1 VLAQFPVEAGYFN
14 KKEAIIPDC
23 PLKMTIFGPTR
34 IVREDRVFEKL
45 LNSYIKELP
54 GMPKSIV
61 KCELIN
67 NFFAL
72 RGSDIAEPGTKPT
85 RATKPRRKNA
95 PVVVTDDSKITGPMR
110 LRSYYAVADYK
121 DAKTRFSFSEG
132 AVVQVLQKDSSGKRL
147 CVGLH
152 YIVSE
157 SSTCYNNA
165 NVL

>member
-85 RATKPRRKNA
+85 RC
-95 PVVVTDDSKITGPMR
+95 
-110 LRSYYAVADYK
+110 
-121 DAKTRFSFSEG
+121 
-132 AVVQVLQKDSSGKRL
+132 VL
-147 CVGLH
+147 
-152 YIVSE
+152 I
-157 SSTCYNNA
+157 
-165 NVL
+165 

>member
-95 PVVVTDDSKITGPMR
+95 PVVVSK
-110 LRSYYAVADYK
+110 LD
-121 DAKTRFSFSEG
+121 
-132 AVVQVLQKDSSGKRL
+132 
-147 CVGLH
+147 
-152 YIVSE
+152 
-157 SSTCYNNA
+157 
-165 NVL
+165 NVLTQNFTLLVFLTTYMYVHIWVMG